1 MHERRERLHR
11 VWRWQAASAHVRCV
25 AAWRIAPIPA
35 DSADMNALTSQPV
48 LFPVRRISTPAL
60 RRALIAGAR
69 RVIAD
74 RDVLNRINVFP
85 VADGDTGNNMAF
97 TLGTVLAGALSRRA
111 VHAGELLRQV
121 GADAIDGARG
131 NSGAILAQFL
141 QGMSEAVAAVPV
153 LDTANLSRAVRRGA
167 DAARA
172 ALSEPREGTILS
184 VIHAFAE
191 ALQHGHGQRDM
202 AGWIHHALL
211 RAREA
216 LAETP
221 KQLAVLQ
228 KAGVVDA
235 GAQGFVDLI
244 EGVVEFIQQRRGA
257 DAWPSALGV
266 ADLDDLA
273 DDEAAVAHRD
283 ACGDADHRWC
293 SECLILA
300 ESIDRDA
307 LRAQVAALA
316 ASSVVIAGSPTR
328 VRVHAHVSDPQALF
342 EVCACFGVIE
352 ACKADDMYA
361 QQRAVAAGTA
371 VAIVTDSAADLPLAL
386 IEQLH
391 IHVVPL
397 RINFGDR
404 DYLDKVSLSPAEFY
418 RKLRNADVL
427 PRTSQPPPGD
437 FRRQFEFL
445 LAHHPRLIYVGLSRA
460 VSGTLQSAESAAAR
474 LDADRTTVFDT
485 ANAAGGQ
492 ALLAIAAAELA
503 LAGADTPTILGALE
517 RLRPLTHTFALARD
531 ISHAVRGGRVP
542 AWAKPLAQWLG
553 LTPIAQVSAAGKL
566 RVVSAL
572 LGSRRAPTRFA
583 RYVAKR
589 VDHSQRWRLVVGHC
603 DSPADGAALR
613 DALARLLDCES
624 AWLVETGPA
633 VGAHAGPGAL
643 VVSLQPFSTRCS

>member
-1 MHERRERLHR
+1 
-11 VWRWQAASAHVRCV
+11 
-25 AAWRIAPIPA
+25 
-35 DSADMNALTSQPV
+35 MNALTSQP
-48 LFPVRRISTPAL
+48 LLHPARRISTPAL

-97 TLGTVLAGALSRRA
+97 TLGTVLSGALSRRA
-111 VHAGELLRQV
+111 VNAGELLRQV

-141 QGMSEAVAAVPV
+141 QGMSEAVGTLPV
-153 LDTANLSRAVRRGA
+153 LDTASLARAVRRGA

-184 VIHAFAE
+184 VIHAFAD
-191 ALQHGHGQRDM
+191 ALQQSHGHRDI
-202 AGWIHHALL
+202 GSWIHHALL
-211 RAREA
+211 RTREA
-216 LAETP
+216 LANTP

-244 EGVVEFIQQRRGA
+244 EGVVEFMQQRRSGTDFGTA
-257 DAWPSALGV
+257 FSA
-266 ADLDDLA
+266 AELDDLA
-273 DDEAAVAHRD
+273 DDEAAAAHRD
-283 ACGDADHRWC
+283 ACGDPEHRWC
-293 SECLILA
+293 SECLILG

-307 LRAQVAALA
+307 LRTQIAALA
-316 ASSVVIAGSPTR
+316 ASSVVIAGSSSR
-328 VRVHAHVSDPQALF
+328 VRVHAHVSDPQPLF
-342 EVCACFGVIE
+342 EVCSAFGAIE
-352 ACKADDMYA
+352 GCKADDMFA

-371 VAIVTDSAADLPLAL
+371 VAIVTDSAADLPLEM
-386 IEQLH
+386 IERLH

-397 RINFGDR
+397 RINFGER
-404 DYLDKVSLSPAEFY
+404 DYLDKVSLAPSEFY
-418 RKLRNADVL
+418 AKLRDAEVL

-445 LAHHPRLIYVGLSRA
+445 LAHHPTLIYVGLSRA
-460 VSGTLQSAESAAAR
+460 VSGTLQAAQSAAAR
-474 LDADRTTVFDT
+474 VDAGRSAVFDT

-492 ALLAIAAAELA
+492 ALLVIAAAELA
-503 LAGADTPTILGALE
+503 VAGADNAVILGELE

-531 ISHAVRGGRVP
+531 VSHAVRGGRVP
-542 AWAKPLAQWLG
+542 AWAKPLAEWLG
-553 LTPIAQVSAAGKL
+553 LTPIARVSAAGKL

-572 LGSRRAPTRFA
+572 FGSHRAPERFA
-583 RYVAKR
+583 RYIGKR
-589 VDHSQRWRLVVGHC
+589 IDRNQRWRVIVGHC
-603 DSPADGAALR
+603 DSPLDGAVLR
-613 DALARLLDCES
+613 DALAEILDCES

-643 VVSLQPFSTRCS
+643 VVSLQPFTTKPAAAQ

>member
-1 MHERRERLHR
+1 
-11 VWRWQAASAHVRCV
+11 
-25 AAWRIAPIPA
+25 
-35 DSADMNALTSQPV
+35 MNTLTSQAMMLPA
-48 LFPVRRISTPAL
+48 RRISTPAL

-97 TLGTVLAGALSRRA
+97 TLGSVLAGALSRRA

-141 QGMSEAVAAVPV
+141 QGMSEGVALLPV
-153 LDTANLSRAVRRGA
+153 LDTASLSRAVRRGA

-184 VIHAFAE
+184 VIHVFAD
-191 ALQHGHGQRDM
+191 ALQQGHGHHDIS
-202 AGWIHHALL
+202 GWIQQALL
-211 RAREA
+211 RTRAA
-216 LAETP
+216 LADTP
-221 KQLAVLQ
+221 KQLPVLQ

-244 EGVVEFIQQRRGA
+244 EGVVEFMQHRRAADTRAGA
-257 DAWPSALGV
+257 IGAAE
-266 ADLDDLA
+266 LDDLA

-283 ACGDADHRWC
+283 ACGDPEHRWC
-293 SECLILA
+293 SECLILGDA
-300 ESIDRDA
+300 IDRDA
-307 LRAQVAALA
+307 LRAHVAALA
-316 ASSVVIAGSPTR
+316 ASSVVIAGSATR

-342 EVCACFGVIE
+342 EVCAAFGAIE

-371 VAIVTDSAADLPLAL
+371 VAIVTDSAADLPLEL
-386 IEQLH
+386 IERLH

-397 RINFGDR
+397 RINFADR
-404 DYLDKVSLSPAEFY
+404 DYLDKVSLMPAEFY
-418 RKLRNADVL
+418 RKLRHADVL

-445 LAHHPRLIYVGLSRA
+445 LAHHRKLIYVGLSRA
-460 VSGTLQSAESAAAR
+460 VSGTLQAAESAAAR
-474 LDADRTTVFDT
+474 IDGERSALFDT

-503 LAGADTPTILGALE
+503 LAGADSAAILGTLE

-531 ISHAVRGGRVP
+531 VSHAVRGGRVP
-542 AWAKPLAQWLG
+542 AWAKPLAEWLG
-553 LTPIAQVSAAGKL
+553 LTPIARVSAAGKL

-572 LGSRRAPTRFA
+572 FGSRRAPARFA
-583 RYVAKR
+583 RYIGRR
-589 VDHSQRWRLVVGHC
+589 VDRQQRWRLIVGHC
-603 DSPADGAALR
+603 DSAADGATLR
-613 DALARLLDCES
+613 DALVAMLDCEA

-643 VVSLQPFSTRCS
+643 VVSLQPSSSPR